1 MDKSRGAESG
11 MHEAL
16 ARNTALMNQSVA
28 YLQAVTATSM
38 AATNSSANFKMILT
52 ARIEGVKS
60 VAELARSAIQKS
72 GGG

>member
-1 MDKSRGAESG
+1 MDRKGSPEST
-11 MHEAL
+11 MREAM
-16 ARNTALMNQSVA
+16 ARNTALMQNSVN
-28 YLQAVTATSM
+28 YLQAVTATSI
-38 AATNSSANFKMILT
+38 AAANSSANFKMIMT